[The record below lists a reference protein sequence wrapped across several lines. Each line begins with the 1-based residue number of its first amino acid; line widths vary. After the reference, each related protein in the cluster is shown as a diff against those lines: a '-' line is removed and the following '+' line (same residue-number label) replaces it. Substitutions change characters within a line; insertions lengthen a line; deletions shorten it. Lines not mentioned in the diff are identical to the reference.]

1 MCVIFLCLLDCATE
15 TPSDVGLKGVL
26 ELIQMWAM
34 LAESLGVPVDKVEAL
49 LKLEPET
56 GPVKALSLWR
66 DGQYSTRDFPPTWS
80 FLLAKVSEVEG
91 SCVRD
96 KIAAKVATDKTWTL

>member
-1 MCVIFLCLLDCATE
+1 MVWVTDS
-15 TPSDVGLKGVL
+15 TPSDVGLKGVS
-26 ELIQMWAM
+26 EVIQMWVM
-34 LAESLGVPVDKVEAL
+34 LAGSLGVPVDKVEAL
-49 LKLEPET
+49 FKLEPET

-66 DGQYSTRDFPPTWS
+66 DGLFSKRDFPPTWS

-96 KIAAKVATDKTWTL
+96 EIAAKVATDQTWTRAP